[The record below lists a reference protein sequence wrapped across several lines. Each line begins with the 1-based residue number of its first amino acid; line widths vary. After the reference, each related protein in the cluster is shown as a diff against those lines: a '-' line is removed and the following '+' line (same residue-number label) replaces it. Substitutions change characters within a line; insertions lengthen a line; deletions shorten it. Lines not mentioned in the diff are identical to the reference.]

1 MNLNDAFGI
10 AMALLLTYSGMA
22 CLSLAMPRHYDQVW
36 GRDPSAGH
44 SRVLRG
50 AGILLLLLA
59 LLPCVGLWG
68 NTVGVVAWLGWLSA
82 GALLWVGMLSWS
94 PRPAMGT
101 AALALVI
108 SAAGVGLGF

>member
-1 MNLNDAFGI
+1 MDLNDAYGI

-36 GRDPSAGH
+36 GRDPSANH
-44 SRVLRG
+44 TRVLRA

-94 PRPAMGT
+94 PRPAMRT
-101 AALALVI
+101 AALAVVI
-108 SAAGVGLGF
+108 SIAGVGFGF

>member
-1 MNLNDAFGI
+1 MNTNDLFGI

-44 SRVLRG
+44 TRVLRG
-50 AGILLLLLA
+50 AGALLLALA

-82 GALLWVGMLSWS
+82 GALLWVGMLSWA
-94 PRPAMGT
+94 PRPAART
-101 AALALVI
+101 AALAMAI
-108 SAAGVGLGF
+108 SLAGIGIGF

>member
-1 MNLNDAFGI
+1 
-10 AMALLLTYSGMA
+10 MALLLTYSGMA

-59 LLPCVGLWG
+59 L
-68 NTVGVVAWLGWLSA
+68 
-82 GALLWVGMLSWS
+82 
-94 PRPAMGT
+94 
-101 AALALVI
+101 
-108 SAAGVGLGF
+108 

>member
-36 GRDPSAGH
+36 GRDPAASH
-44 SRVLRG
+44 TRVLRAG
-50 AGILLLLLA
+50 GILLLLLA
-59 LLPCVGLWG
+59 LLPCDGLWG

-94 PRPAMGT
+94 PRPAMRT
-101 AALALVI
+101 AALAVVI
-108 SAAGVGLGF
+108 SIAGVGFGF

>member
-1 MNLNDAFGI
+1 MSMNDVFAI
-10 AMALLLTYSGMA
+10 VMALLLTYSGMA

-44 SRVLRG
+44 TRVLRG
-50 AGILLLLLA
+50 AGVLLLALA

-82 GALLWVGMLSWS
+82 GALLWVGMLSWA
-94 PRPAMGT
+94 PRPAAGT
-101 AALALVI
+101 AALAVAI
-108 SAAGVGLGF
+108 SLAGVTIGF

>member
-59 LLPCVGLWG
+59 LLPCVGLWA
-68 NTVGVVAWLGWLSA
+68 TPWAWWPGWA
-82 GALLWVGMLSWS
+82 GC
-94 PRPAMGT
+94 RPARCCG
-101 AALALVI
+101 
-108 SAAGVGLGF
+108 SACCRGHRARP